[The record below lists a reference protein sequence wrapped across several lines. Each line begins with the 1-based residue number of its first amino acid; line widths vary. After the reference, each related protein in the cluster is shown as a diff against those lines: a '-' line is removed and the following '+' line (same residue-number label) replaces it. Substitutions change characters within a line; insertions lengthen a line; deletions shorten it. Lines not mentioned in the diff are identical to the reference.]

1 MDYDFSNMCAN
12 QIEKIEKRMEA
23 LGKAFVKDYHLALDV
38 INHSAANEKR
48 AEIMQ
53 EVEDLL
59 RDTRNK
65 SVIFFT
71 ECMNKVQKALV
82 KNMKGAKDAV

>member
-1 MDYDFSNMCAN
+1 MDYDFSNMCAD
-12 QIEKIEKRMEA
+12 QITKLDKRIEA

-38 INHSAANEKR
+38 INHSVANER
-48 AEIMQ
+48 RGEIMQ
-53 EVEDLL
+53 EVDDLL

-71 ECMNKVQKALV
+71 ECMNKVQRALI
-82 KNMKGAKDAV
+82 KHM